1 MPRAILRLTTDQ
13 RVGAIG
19 RTGTGKT
26 FIMERLLEAQPRVI
40 VVDSKHRVKWP
51 GYSLTGDPSA
61 ALLTGRVIFRPDPET
76 GVPDRWWVQAM
87 DSLHARGGG
96 IIYCDEMPEITTPN
110 RMPRGLRTVFRLGRE
125 IGVGVWW
132 SGQEATGV
140 NNTVI
145 RQSDILLLFLNHGAS
160 DRDKLIQTCGDM
172 GEAAGML
179 GFYEFMV
186 FESSGEAYDPSN
198 ISVYKYEMG
207 QE

>member
-1 MPRAILRLTTDQ
+1 MSNAVLSLSTDQ
-13 RVGAIG
+13 RVGSIG

-26 FIMERLLEAQPRVI
+26 FIMWRLLENQPNVI
-40 VVDSKHRVKWP
+40 VVDSKHRVSWP
-51 GYSLTGDPSA
+51 GYSLTSDPSA
-61 ALLTGRVIFRPDPET
+61 ALLAKRVIYRPDPET
-76 GVPDRWWVQAM
+76 GVPDWFWIRAM
-87 DSLHARGGG
+87 DALHERGGG
-96 IIYCDEMPEITTPN
+96 IIYCDEMPEIATPN

-140 NNTVI
+140 NNTAI

-186 FESSGEAYDPSN
+186 FESSGKAYDPSD
-198 ISVYKYEMG
+198 IPVYKYA
-207 QE
+207 

>member
-1 MPRAILRLTTDQ
+1 MSNAILTLSTDQ
-13 RVGAIG
+13 RVGSIG

-26 FIMERLLEAQPRVI
+26 FIMWRLLEDQPNVI
-40 VVDSKHRVKWP
+40 VVDSKHRVVWP

-61 ALLTGRVIFRPDPET
+61 ALLARRVIYRPDPET
-76 GVPDRWWVQAM
+76 GVPDSFWVRAM
-87 DSLHARGGG
+87 DALHERGGG
-96 IIYCDEMPEITTPN
+96 IIYCDEMPEIATPN

-140 NNTVI
+140 NNTAI

-186 FESSGEAYDPSN
+186 FESSGQAYDPSD
-198 ISVYKYEMG
+198 IPVYKYNA
-207 QE
+207 